1 MWWIV
6 AWFFPQRARNAFC
19 MLQIEERIL
28 ESGLVDHSRED
39 VSVRVGLFGD
49 PEVVGSACVQM
60 RWGPV

>member
-1 MWWIV
+1 
-6 AWFFPQRARNAFC
+6 
-19 MLQIEERIL
+19 MLQIEEQIL

-49 PEVVGSACVQM
+49 PGVVGSACVQM